1 MKAVLATLV
10 GLMALGGMPA
20 QAAPYAIDPTHTI
33 VTFEVLHLGTS
44 TSRGR
49 FEKKEGTLEF
59 DRDGKA
65 GKIDISIDT
74 TSIST
79 AVPALDRELQGDK
92 FFNTAKFPSARFVSE
107 RFAFEGDKLAAVSG
121 NFTLLGV
128 TQPLTL
134 KATRFSCYFSPF
146 LKREVCGGDFEA
158 SLQRSRFGMTT
169 YSPDMVGENVRLLI
183 QVEAIKQ

>member
-1 MKAVLATLV
+1 MKVLLASIA
-10 GLMALGGMPA
+10 GLMAFSGTQA
-20 QAAPYAIDPTHTI
+20 QAAPYAIDPTHTF

-59 DRDGKA
+59 DRAARA

-74 TSIST
+74 ASINT

-92 FFNTAKFPSARFVSE
+92 FFNTTKFPTARFVSE
-107 RFAFEGDKLAAVSG
+107 RFSFDGDKVASING

-128 TQPLTL
+128 TLPLTL
-134 KATRFSCYFSPF
+134 KATRFNCYMSPF

-158 SLQRSRFGMTT
+158 SFPRTKFGMNT
-169 YSPDMVGENVRLLI
+169 YAPDMVGDNVRVLI